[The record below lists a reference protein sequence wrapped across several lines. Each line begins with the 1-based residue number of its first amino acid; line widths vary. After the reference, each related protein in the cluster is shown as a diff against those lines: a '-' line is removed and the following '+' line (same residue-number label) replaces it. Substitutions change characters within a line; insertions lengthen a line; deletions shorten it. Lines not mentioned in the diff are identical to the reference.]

1 MLERKRKI
9 VREKEKYIAKE
20 KKVAPPPLLSRFEG
34 IASGGIGKGGE
45 KRAPPPWGACMSVY
59 TVSVCVRGGGE
70 VGESHLKRKTI
81 FL

>member
-45 KRAPPPWGACMSVY
+45 KREWA
-59 TVSVCVRGGGE
+59 RRKGE
-70 VGESHLKRKTI
+70 KKGR
-81 FL
+81 